1 MPRPWHLPRRRCRSC
16 RPGSSSTGCSFRSS
30 PRARSSP
37 HRGRPRP
44 GPPSSAASPRRA
56 AGASFA
62 GRGRRVDEA
71 IDLLAAALT
80 DEFPDHDGP
89 TWTVH
94 DLGLRPRPVQRP
106 RPPIWVGG
114 STRAALRRAAER
126 GDGWLPQGTPRAE
139 LPAQIAYLR
148 AHRARVRGDA
158 PIEIGAISEVCYVG
172 TPRFDGPPRTRTGR
186 GEALA
191 AGLRDV
197 RAIRVSPAGDRL
209 P

>member
-1 MPRPWHLPRRRCRSC
+1 MQMRIMTNVYVPTYRPPLQIAMSFATLAALSGGRVILGVGAGHLE
-16 RPGSSSTGCSFRSS
+16 GEF
-30 PRARSSP
+30 
-37 HRGRPRP
+37 
-44 GPPSSAASPRRA
+44 AALGVP
-56 AGASFA
+56 FA

-126 GDGWLPQGTPRAE
+126 GDGWLPQ
-139 LPAQIAYLR
+139 
-148 AHRARVRGDA
+148 
-158 PIEIGAISEVCYVG
+158 
-172 TPRFDGPPRTRTGR
+172 
-186 GEALA
+186 
-191 AGLRDV
+191 
-197 RAIRVSPAGDRL
+197 
-209 P
+209 